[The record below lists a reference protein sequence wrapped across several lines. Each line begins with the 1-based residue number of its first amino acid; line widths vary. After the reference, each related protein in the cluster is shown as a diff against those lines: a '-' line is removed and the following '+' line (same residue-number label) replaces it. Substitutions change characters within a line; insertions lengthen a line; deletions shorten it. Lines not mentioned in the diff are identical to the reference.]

1 MPSPPPA
8 ERVAAPKGVERQSA
22 SETLYHELVQEC
34 ERCFRDAQTEP
45 RLSLGHLP
53 ALVEELV
60 EAVVSHDAELQR
72 LSFAGDGSTL
82 AHHGVNV
89 AILATSVAAEQG
101 LKQAQLAELA
111 LAALLHDLGMADV
124 AHLVQRPDQLDPTQL
139 AQVREHPLRS
149 AQLLQRCPD
158 LPPLAFRVALEDHE
172 RIDGSGYPHRL
183 QHGGIHKQ
191 AQLVGLLDVYESLT
205 HDRPHRKRLIP
216 FEAMRMIVQEF
227 RAVFDSD
234 LLRAF
239 LNAVPIYPV
248 GSWVQLN
255 NGEMARVTASD
266 RRAPLAPVVTTV
278 LDRHGDPLTRPT
290 TVDLAREPLVSILHA
305 VPEPLSA
312 RA

>member
-1 MPSPPPA
+1 
-8 ERVAAPKGVERQSA
+8 
-22 SETLYHELVQEC
+22 VQEC
-34 ERCFRDAQTEP
+34 ERCFREAQAES
-45 RLSLGHLP
+45 RFSLGRLP
-53 ALVEELV
+53 TLVEALV
-60 EAVVSHDAELQR
+60 EAVMKHDAELQR
-72 LSFAGDGSTL
+72 LSLTSGGSTL

-89 AILATSVAAEQG
+89 AILAMSVAAEQG
-101 LKQAQLAELA
+101 LTRTQLAELA
-111 LAALLHDLGMADV
+111 MAAFLHDLGMSDV
-124 AHLVQRPDQLDPTQL
+124 AHLIQRPDQLDPTQL
-139 AQVREHPLRS
+139 AQVRQHPLRS
-149 AQLLQRCPD
+149 YQLLQRCPD
-158 LPPLAFRVALEDHE
+158 LSPLAFRVALEDHE

-183 QHGGIHKQ
+183 NRAAIHEH

-227 RAVFDSD
+227 RAVFDSN

-255 NGEMARVTASD
+255 NGELARVMASN
-266 RRAPLAPVVTTV
+266 RRAPLTPVVTAV
-278 LDRHGDPLTRPT
+278 LDRHGDPLAQPT
-290 TVDLAREPLVSILHA
+290 TIDLVREPLVSILHA